1 MNRRIASL
9 YRSVLPLLLLPAV
22 AGTIYG
28 QAVEEATA
36 PSAPARPPLPVT
48 MSAKDRALMTFG
60 TIPDIGREG
69 KVAARVVYVKLRAV
83 ER

>member
-48 MSAKDRALMTFG
+48 MSEASMDSRSFDKSNVRAA
-60 TIPDIGREG
+60 D
-69 KVAARVVYVKLRAV
+69 A
-83 ER
+83 